1 MRKLLSALVAVI
13 FSGGIAA
20 SAFIPF
26 LTVNTPAGVACAEP
40 SQSLYCYNQIL
51 GTINSY
57 LGLVGALPGPIASTA
72 TTAEQVLAS
81 TSIPGGTLSVPGQ
94 SLRLHCGGISAANT
108 DSKLAR
114 LYFGNAAI
122 STGAFTTSAANW
134 ELELLVMLQAPTTS
148 MVYIGRGSLGSAVT
162 VSPIVA
168 NDLVDNPSLALT
180 AKCTVTQSAATA
192 GEMTEELFSIE
203 QVK

>member
-40 SQSLYCYNQIL
+40 SQSLYCYNQII

-57 LGLVGALPGPIASTA
+57 LGLVAAQPGPIASIA
-72 TTAEQVLAS
+72 TTNEQTFS
-81 TSIPGGTLSVPGQ
+81 TTVIPGGTLAVPGQ
-94 SLRLHCGGISAANT
+94 ELRIRCGGTTTTNT

-114 LYFGNAAI
+114 LYFGSVAI
-122 STGAFTTSAANW
+122 PTGQFNTSGASW
-134 ELELLVMLQAPTTS
+134 ELELLVMAGS
-148 MVYIGRGSLGSAVT
+148 AGANSSVIGRGSLGSAVT
-162 VSPIVA
+162 VSPIA
-168 NDLVDNPSLALT
+168 INDVTDNLAAAVT
-180 AKCTVTQSAATA
+180 VKCTGTQSTSNA
-192 GEMTEELFSIE
+192 GEMTEQLFSIE